1 VEENWTFCLAGS
13 KVLFSGIHAHY
24 LLTSRF
30 ITVPPELFM
39 VAGKPKSWVGI
50 SSNLSIVPDFD
61 AGHT

>member
-1 VEENWTFCLAGS
+1 VEENWTSCHFGS

-30 ITVPPELFM
+30 IFVPPELFT
-39 VAGKPKSWVGI
+39 VAARPESRIDIPSKS
-50 SSNLSIVPDFD
+50 SIVPDFD